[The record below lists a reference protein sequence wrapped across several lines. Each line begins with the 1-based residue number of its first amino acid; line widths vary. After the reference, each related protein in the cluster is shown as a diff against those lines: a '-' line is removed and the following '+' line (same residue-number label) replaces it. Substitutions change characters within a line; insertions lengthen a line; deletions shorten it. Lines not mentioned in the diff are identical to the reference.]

1 MEKCIE
7 KILGSVVEQLV
18 GISEPECE
26 KREDNFKLPISYL
39 KNKTKLEDHIIN
51 DLELKENG
59 EHKSLYECIFTDA
72 SSNNISFARSNL
84 ALWSTYYTSDTRFL
98 KETQKIILSKRFPNT
113 IEEEECKEIKEMWD
127 EIEGETGFESKYKYL
142 DWDFLKK
149 LNSNTIFLQCMTMY
163 NVSSPVISLI
173 LPVILLIIPFFVLKI
188 QGVDVTISKYKEV
201 VKTLLSKH
209 QLGGVFEIGSASH
222 EKRVYIIV
230 SLVFYVF
237 QIYQNVLSCYKFI
250 LNMTKIHLQLFKM
263 RDYVSNTIDNIEQL
277 ETVCSNHKRY
287 KLFVNDM
294 NSNKKI
300 LQEFL
305 TELKSVS
312 ALEISYS
319 KIANIGHS
327 LKCFYLLYKKTEYK
341 NAIHY
346 SFGLNGYIH
355 NINQLKQMVVNGNIS
370 KCLFVSPSS
379 SSSSS
384 SSSVPTKNKSKFK
397 NAYFPSLIGKNPVKN
412 SYDLKK
418 NILITG
424 PNAAGKTTLLKT
436 TIFNIILSQQIGFGC
451 YDSAVITPFDK
462 IHCYINIPDSS
473 ERDSLFQAEAR
484 RCKNILTSI
493 ESCNKTERHFC
504 VFDELYS
511 GTNPYEAIASAASF
525 LVFLNKNPNIS
536 YVITTHFLEICSRLE
551 KDEKDRI
558 KNVHMDIKTNDEMG
572 DFIYTYNLKNGI
584 SAVKG
589 GVKVLRDLEYPKE
602 IIENTKRI
610 IDTMHSL

>member
-1 MEKCIE
+1 MEKCME
-7 KILGSVVEQLV
+7 KMIGSVIEQLV
-18 GISEPECE
+18 GLSDPQCE
-26 KREDNFKLPISYL
+26 KLNDNFKLPISYL
-39 KNKTKLEDHIIN
+39 KNKTKLEDHVIN
-51 DLELKENG
+51 DLELKETV

-72 SSNNISFARSNL
+72 SSYNNNINISFAKTNL
-84 ALWSTYYTSDTRFL
+84 SLWASYYTSDTRFL
-98 KETQKIILSKRFPNT
+98 KETQRIILSEKFPRT
-113 IEEEECKEIKEMWD
+113 IQTETCVGIKEMWD

-149 LNSNTIFLQCMTMY
+149 LNSNTTFLQCMTMY

-173 LPVILLIIPFFVLKI
+173 VPVILMIIPFFILKI
-188 QGVDVTISKYKEV
+188 QGVDITISKYKEV
-201 VKTLLSKH
+201 IKTLLSKH

-230 SLVFYVF
+230 SLIFYLF

-250 LNMTKIHLQLFKM
+250 LNMKKIHSQLFEM
-263 RDYVSNTIDNIEQL
+263 RDYVSKTIDNMEQL
-277 ETVCSNHKRY
+277 QDVCENHKRY
-287 KLFVNDM
+287 KPFIQDM

-300 LQEFL
+300 LREFL
-305 TELKSVS
+305 AELDGVS
-312 ALEISYS
+312 ALEINYA

-327 LKCFYLLYKKTEYK
+327 LKCFYLLYKNTEYK

-355 NINQLKQMVVNGNIS
+355 NINQLKQMIVDGNIS
-370 KCLFVSPSS
+370 KCSFTTSAA
-379 SSSSS
+379 
-384 SSSVPTKNKSKFK
+384 KNKSKFK
-397 NAYFPSLIGKNPVKN
+397 NAFFPSLIGKNPVKN
-412 SYDLKK
+412 SYGLKK
-418 NILITG
+418 NMLITG

-451 YDSAVITPFDK
+451 YDSAIITPFDK

-484 RCKNILTSI
+484 RCKNILTAIGS
-493 ESCNKTERHFC
+493 SPNKKERHFC

-511 GTNPYEAIASAASF
+511 GTNPYEAIASATSF
-525 LVFLNKNPNIS
+525 LGFLNKNPNIS

-551 KDEKDRI
+551 KDEKD
-558 KNVHMDIKTNDEMG
+558 KVSNVHMDIKTNDEMN

-584 SAVKG
+584 SKVKG
-589 GVKVLRDLEYPKE
+589 GIKVLRDLEYPKE
-602 IIENTKRI
+602 IIENTQRI
-610 IDTMHSL
+610 IDSMHSL